1 MNMQRK
7 RPKIDRS
14 VLPFGTP
21 KRVVDLAYRRQVQGK
36 PCDVWGCTHD
46 PATVVGAHY
55 TVPLPGLPKGR
66 GLKQHEGTLLNL
78 CFHHHSAI
86 DGREKITPRQLADLK
101 DAIIVGLIMR
111 NGGYSEDFEDRMP
124 IPADVMERVRDKL
137 ILFFTMRRY
146 FAYADQRG
154 TNHE

>member
-1 MNMQRK
+1 MTAATRK
-7 RPKIDRS
+7 RIDKS
-14 VLPFGTP
+14 VLTHGIP

-66 GLKQHEGTLLNL
+66 GLKQHDGTLLNL
-78 CFHHHSAI
+78 CFHHHEVL
-86 DGREKITPRQLADLK
+86 DGRRKVTPRQLADLK
-101 DAIIVGLIMR
+101 DSIIVGLIMR
-111 NGGYSEDFEDRMP
+111 DNGSQPEDFHDRMP
-124 IPADVMERVRDKL
+124 VPAEVMEHVRDKL

-146 FAYADQRG
+146 FAYDTR
-154 TNHE
+154 NKS